1 MSIADAILTQI
12 QQAGQPRT
20 VKSTETVTGKE
31 PVDIGSLGL
40 LLYMLMQGMGKG
52 GAGGP
57 LGGPEAGGVFPGS
70 ELMGMGNL
78 MPSFGAPAGPAMGA
92 PSAGGGFGGMD
103 PMQMIMMLL
112 RGASGGAPGVG
123 GF

>member
-20 VKSTETVTGKE
+20 IKSTETVTGKE

-40 LLYMLMQGMGKG
+40 LLYMLMEGMGKG
-52 GAGGP
+52 AGAP
-57 LGGPEAGGVFPGS
+57 LGGPESGGMFPGAG
-70 ELMGMGNL
+70 LMGMGNL
-78 MPSFGAPAGPAMGA
+78 TPSFGAPAGPAIGPA
-92 PSAGGGFGGMD
+92 SAGQGFGGMD
-103 PMQMIMMLL
+103 PMQMIMQLIQ
-112 RGASGGAPGVG
+112 GAPRAPGLG

>member
-20 VKSTETVTGKE
+20 IKSTETVTGKE
-31 PVDIGSLGL
+31 PVDIGGLGL
-40 LLYMLMQGMGKG
+40 LLYMLLQGMGKG
-52 GAGGP
+52 AGAP

-70 ELMGMGNL
+70 DLMGMGNI
-78 MPSFGAPAGPAMGA
+78 MPSFGAPTQAQ
-92 PSAGGGFGGMD
+92 GFGGMD
-103 PMQMIMMLL
+103 PMQMIMSLMQ
-112 RGASGGAPGVG
+112 GAPGVG

>member
-1 MSIADAILTQI
+1 MAIADAILRQI

-31 PVDIGSLGL
+31 PVDIGGLGL
-40 LLYMLMQGMGKG
+40 LLYMLLQGMGGKTP
-52 GAGGP
+52 GAP

-78 MPSFGAPAGPAMGA
+78 MPSFGAPAGPPMGPA
-92 PSAGGGFGGMD
+92 PSAGQNFGGMD
-103 PMQMIMMLL
+103 PMQLIMSLINL
-112 RGASGGAPGVG
+112 PRSPGVG
-123 GF
+123 GFG

>member
-20 VKSTETVTGKE
+20 IKSTETVTGKE
-31 PVDIGSLGL
+31 PIDIGSLGML
-40 LLYMLMQGMGKG
+40 LFMLMQGMGKG
-52 GAGGP
+52 PGGP
-57 LGGPEAGGVFPGS
+57 LGGPGAGGMFPGS

-78 MPSFGAPAGPAMGA
+78 MPGFGAPAAAPA
-92 PSAGGGFGGMD
+92 AGGGFGGMD
-103 PMQMIMMLL
+103 PMQLIMSILQ
-112 RGASGGAPGVG
+112 GAPGGAPGVG

>member
-31 PVDIGSLGL
+31 PIDIGGLGM
-40 LLYMLMQGMGKG
+40 LLYMLMEMQKG
-52 GAGGP
+52 TQIPGAP
-57 LGGPEAGGVFPGS
+57 MGGPEAGGMFPGAG
-70 ELMGMGNL
+70 LMGMGNL
-78 MPSFGAPAGPAMGA
+78 MPSFGAPAAA

-103 PMQMIMMLL
+103 PMQLIMSIL
-112 RGASGGAPGVG
+112 GGAPRAPGLG

>member
-1 MSIADAILTQI
+1 MAIADAILTQI

-20 VKSTETVTGKE
+20 IKSTETVTGKE

-40 LLYMLMQGMGKG
+40 LLYMLMQGMGP
-52 GAGGP
+52 GGP
-57 LGGPEAGGVFPGS
+57 VGEPEAGGIFPGGG
-70 ELMGMGNL
+70 LQGMENL
-78 MPSFGAPAGPAMGA
+78 MPSFGAPAAA

-103 PMQMIMMLL
+103 PMQLIMSIL
-112 RGASGGAPGVG
+112 GGAPRATGLG